1 MAQDVQF
8 VPCAS
13 NTKLLAIGC
22 FHHVNFFLS
31 IMHLFA
37 HTISFVGKV
46 HTLYVTPHLPHPSQV
61 NYLSLFKT

>member
-1 MAQDVQF
+1 MAQDDQF

-13 NTKLLAIGC
+13 NTKLLAIAC

-31 IMHLFA
+31 IIHLLA

-46 HTLYVTPHLPHPSQV
+46 HTLYVIPH
-61 NYLSLFKT
+61 